1 MKDEKDYTRKL
12 AEIRSM
18 MAQSSKFL
26 SLSGWAGI
34 MAGIYAL
41 IGSYIAYTF
50 LGYRSNT
57 IPEETSYRVYLLAL
71 AVLGLALITAIF
83 FSFKKAKKNNQKL

>member
-1 MKDEKDYTRKL
+1 MKNQQDYLGDL

-18 MAQSSKFL
+18 MERSSKFL

-41 IGSYIAYTF
+41 VGVYIAHT
-50 LGYRSNT
+50 
-57 IPEETSYRVYLLAL
+57 LLK
-71 AVLGLALITAIF
+71 
-83 FSFKKAKKNNQKL
+83 FKPTDQAYDSV